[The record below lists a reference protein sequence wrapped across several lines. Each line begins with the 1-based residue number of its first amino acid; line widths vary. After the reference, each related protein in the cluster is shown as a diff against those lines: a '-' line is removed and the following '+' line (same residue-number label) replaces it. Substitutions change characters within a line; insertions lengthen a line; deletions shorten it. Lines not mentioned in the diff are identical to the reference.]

1 MLQRFLN
8 SGCVGYYRV
17 HYQDEQDLNRL
28 KPAIENKILGEVDR
42 LSLIDDLFA
51 LVQAGKAE
59 TTDALELIKAF
70 KTNETS
76 YVVWSSILNC
86 LSKLRIIIG
95 KLFHHFYVHVHN
107 VFLLFDSLKELDRPC
122 INTHYLSILYKFHL
136 VKMEYG
142 SEITLFGLKMMKVVQ
157 IFLF

>member
-1 MLQRFLN
+1 MLQRFLD

-95 KLFHHFYVHVHN
+95 KFF
-107 VFLLFDSLKELDRPC
+107 
-122 INTHYLSILYKFHL
+122 NTQYLSLLYKFHL
-136 VKMEYG
+136 VNMEYR
-142 SEITLFGLKMMKVVQ
+142 SEITLFGLKMVKVAQ
-157 IFLF
+157 IFFILKSLHALTIS

>member
-1 MLQRFLN
+1 M
-8 SGCVGYYRV
+8 
-17 HYQDEQDLNRL
+17 
-28 KPAIENKILGEVDR
+28 
-42 LSLIDDLFA
+42 SLIDDLFA

-95 KLFHHFYVHVHN
+95 KLFHHFNVHLHN

-122 INTHYLSILYKFHL
+122 INIYI
-136 VKMEYG
+136 
-142 SEITLFGLKMMKVVQ
+142 
-157 IFLF
+157 IFESFI

>member
-1 MLQRFLN
+1 MLQRFLDL
-8 SGCVGYYRV
+8 GCVGYYRV

-95 KLFHHFYVHVHN
+95 KLFHHFNVHLHN

-122 INTHYLSILYKFHL
+122 INI
-136 VKMEYG
+136 
-142 SEITLFGLKMMKVVQ
+142 
-157 IFLF
+157 

>member
-1 MLQRFLN
+1 MYSVHLLQRFLD

-107 VFLLFDSLKELDRPC
+107 VFLPFSKRILVLKFNLIQSFFRHENNR
-122 INTHYLSILYKFHL
+122 
-136 VKMEYG
+136 
-142 SEITLFGLKMMKVVQ
+142 
-157 IFLF
+157 